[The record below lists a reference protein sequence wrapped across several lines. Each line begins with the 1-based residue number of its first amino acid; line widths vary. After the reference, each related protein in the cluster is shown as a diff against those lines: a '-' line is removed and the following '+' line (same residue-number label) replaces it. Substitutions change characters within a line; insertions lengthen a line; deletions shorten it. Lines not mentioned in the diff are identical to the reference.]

1 MKPFMQLSR
10 AKNINLMTYT
20 KAMTSSET
28 YYLVEPTSYT
38 GRSSGFTYTGPQ
50 GLSDGQLVVVPLGR
64 KQQLGIIR
72 STHTEKPDFPTKEI
86 SKILDVPPLPNY
98 LLALGDWISQYYA
111 ASPSSVWTAMLPAGI
126 TKKRRPITLK
136 SPKKGQGLSELV
148 LTAEQDTALQG
159 IRLHP
164 DGVTLIQGVTGSG
177 KTRIYQ
183 ELAAEAI
190 AANRSVILLVPEIT
204 LTPQIMGQF
213 ETVFGDIVLATHS
226 KLTETARDSIWRT
239 AIAATTEGL
248 ARIAIG
254 PRSNLFLPLHNIGLI
269 IIDESHETTY
279 KQEQNPR
286 YDAIIVARKLATLTN
301 ARYILGSATPGLRE
315 VQLAKNGRIEQQILK
330 FKANNQPHTEAII
343 LDLRTKELFKK
354 SKFITQPLLDALTET
369 LALGRQSLLYINR
382 RGSASAQ
389 ICSDCGYVSNCP
401 DCRLPL
407 TFHGDTLKLICHHCG
422 YQATSPAVCP
432 ECKGL
437 LRYIGGGTK
446 RIEAELSTL
455 FPEARIARL
464 DRDSATLEHL
474 TAVYAGLNAGT
485 IDIVIGTQMIAKG
498 LDFPALDTV
507 GIVSADTMLYLPDFG
522 ASERTFNLLSQVS
535 GRAGR
540 GDRPGQVFIQTYT
553 PDHPAIQAAAHND
566 FWGFVEREL
575 EIRKELSYPPFVYLL
590 KLTFSEGT
598 DESARSRATH
608 LAQQLRQVKGL
619 DVSGPAPA
627 FMAYSGGKYHWM
639 VTIKALQRP
648 PLVEIA
654 RQLPDSVTADLDPVN
669 LL

>member
-1 MKPFMQLSR
+1 
-10 AKNINLMTYT
+10 MTYT
-20 KAMTSSET
+20 KAMTSHEY

-38 GRSSGFTYTGPQ
+38 GRTTGFTYNGPTGLNE
-50 GLSDGQLVVVPLGR
+50 GLLVVVPLGR

-72 STHTEKPDFPTKEI
+72 SIITQKPDFKTKPI
-86 SKILDVPPLPNY
+86 SKILELAPLPDY
-98 LLALGDWISQYYA
+98 LLKLGDWMSEYYA
-111 ASPSSVWTAMLPAGI
+111 ASPSSVWTAMLPAGV
-126 TKKRRPITLK
+126 TKKRRVISSK
-136 SPKKGQGLSELV
+136 APKVGKGLPDLV
-148 LTAEQDTALQG
+148 LTEEQSAALKG
-159 IRLHP
+159 IRQNP

-183 ELAAEAI
+183 ELTSEAI
-190 AANRSVILLVPEIT
+190 AANRSVVLLVPEIT
-204 LTPQIMGQF
+204 LTPQIIGQF
-213 ETVFGDIVLATHS
+213 ESVFGDIVLATHS
-226 KLTETARDSIWRT
+226 KLTETARDNIWRT
-239 AIAATTEGL
+239 AMSSVTQKQ

-254 PRSNLFLPLHNIGLI
+254 PRSSLFLPLHDIGLI

-286 YDAIIVARKLATLTN
+286 YDAITVGRKLASLTK
-301 ARYILGSATPGLRE
+301 ARFILGSATPGLRE
-315 VQLAKNGRIEQQILK
+315 IHLAKIGRIEQQKLTL
-330 FKANNQPHTEAII
+330 KANKQPHTQAII
-343 LDLRTKELFKK
+343 LDLRIKDLFKK
-354 SKFITQPLLDALTET
+354 SKFITQPLLDALTQT
-369 LALGRQSLLYINR
+369 LAVGRQSLLYINR

-389 ICSDCGYVSNCP
+389 ICSDCGYVSKCP

-407 TFHGDTLKLICHHCG
+407 TFHGDTLRLICHHCG
-422 YQATSPAVCP
+422 FQATSPAVCP
-432 ECKGL
+432 ECKGI

-446 RIEAELSTL
+446 RIEAEMSTL
-455 FPEARIARL
+455 FPDARIARL

-474 TAVYAGLNAGT
+474 TAVYEGLTAGT

-498 LDFPALDTV
+498 LDFPLLDTV

-522 ASERTFNLLSQVS
+522 ASERTFDLLSQVS

-553 PDHPAIQAAAHND
+553 PDHPAIQAAAIND
-566 FWGFVEREL
+566 FWGFAEREL
-575 EIRKELSYPPFVYLL
+575 GIRKELGYPPFVYLL
-590 KLTFSEGT
+590 KLTFSESS
-598 DESARSRATH
+598 DEAARARAMH
-608 LAQQLRQVKGL
+608 LADQLRAVKGL

-627 FMAYSGGKYHWM
+627 FMSYSGGKYHWM
-639 VTIKALQRP
+639 VTVKALQRP

>member
-1 MKPFMQLSR
+1 MS
-10 AKNINLMTYT
+10 
-20 KAMTSSET
+20 

-38 GRSSGFTYTGPQ
+38 GRTTGFTYTGPK
-50 GLSDGQLVVVPLGR
+50 GLREGQLVVVPLGR

-72 STHTEKPDFPTKEI
+72 RSITEKPDFETKSI
-86 SKILDVPPLPNY
+86 SKILELPPLPTY
-98 LLALGDWISQYYA
+98 LVELGDWMSQYYA
-111 ASPSSVWTAMLPAGI
+111 SSPSSVWTAMLPTGI
-126 TKKRRPITLK
+126 TKKRRPTAPKSLK
-136 SPKKGQGLSELV
+136 SGNGLPNLV
-148 LTAEQDTALQG
+148 LTDEQRTTLEG
-159 IRLHP
+159 IRQKP

-183 ELAAEAI
+183 ELALEAI
-190 AANRSVILLVPEIT
+190 AANRSVVILVPEIT
-204 LTPQIMGQF
+204 LTPQIIGQF
-213 ETVFGDIVLATHS
+213 ESVFGDIVLATHS
-226 KLTETARDSIWRT
+226 KLTETARDTIWRN
-239 AIAATTEGL
+239 AITATTQKL

-254 PRSNLFLPLHNIGLI
+254 PRSSLFLPLHNIGLI

-286 YDAIIVARKLATLTN
+286 YDAITVARKLSSLTT

-315 VQLAKNGRIEQQILK
+315 VHLAKTGRIEQQKLLY
-330 FKANNQPHTEAII
+330 KANKQSHTKAII
-343 LDLRTKELFKK
+343 LDLRIKELFKK

-407 TFHGDTLKLICHHCG
+407 TFHGDMLKLICHHCG

-432 ECKGL
+432 QCNGI

-446 RIEAELSTL
+446 RIEAELSSL
-455 FPEARIARL
+455 FPDAKIARL

-474 TAVYAGLNAGT
+474 TAVYAGLNDGT
-485 IDIVIGTQMIAKG
+485 IDMVIGTQMIAKG
-498 LDFPALDTV
+498 LDFPLLDTV

-522 ASERTFNLLSQVS
+522 ASERTFDLLSQVS

-553 PDHPAIQAAAHND
+553 PDHPAIQAAANND
-566 FWGFVEREL
+566 FWGFAEREL
-575 EIRKELSYPPFVYLL
+575 EIRKELGYPPFVYLL
-590 KLTFSEGT
+590 KLTFSESS
-598 DESARSRATH
+598 DEAARGRAMH
-608 LAQQLRQVKGL
+608 LANQLRLVKGL

-654 RQLPDSVTADLDPVN
+654 KQLPDSVTADLDPVN